1 MLTENR
7 EHYPC
12 RALYPSE
19 IAYAIK
25 AKEQNNDD
33 ENVLKHHIIS
43 FLHQTFNY
51 PNAEIKNDQ
60 IDKICKCDQTASNVD
75 GIHISSLLV
84 SLKKFHSLSELFYRL
99 FVCCKNRKEWLLK
112 QIFQPKTFDSF

>member
-12 RALYPSE
+12 RTLYPSE

-25 AKEQNNDD
+25 AKEHNNDD

-60 IDKICKCDQTASNVD
+60 IDKICKCDQTASNVN
-75 GIHISSLLV
+75 GIHISFFVL
-84 SLKKFHSLSELFYRL
+84 SLSIVFNAHFYI
-99 FVCCKNRKEWLLK
+99 FV
-112 QIFQPKTFDSF
+112 IFYQFE

>member
-12 RALYPSE
+12 RALYPTE

-33 ENVLKHHIIS
+33 KNVLKHHIIS
-43 FLHQTFNY
+43 FLHQTFYY
-51 PNAEIKNDQ
+51 PNAEIKYNQ
-60 IDKICKCDQTASNVD
+60 IDKICKCDQTASNVN
-75 GIHISSLLV
+75 GIHIFLFLFFYFIIEIVFNAHFYILINSLTD
-84 SLKKFHSLSELFYRL
+84 SNKKMS
-99 FVCCKNRKEWLLK
+99 V
-112 QIFQPKTFDSF
+112 

>member
-19 IAYAIK
+19 IAYAVK
-25 AKEQNNDD
+25 AKEHNNDD

-84 SLKKFHSLSELFYRL
+84 SLKNISFVKRALLSLI
-99 FVCCKNRKEWLLK
+99 CLLQK
-112 QIFQPKTFDSF
+112 